1 MATKPPTPTIPHE
14 QRPLLPLDLSRKDQE
29 QTPAIH
35 PYLCF
40 GFKIEDKIVYISDV
54 SHIPEDKWPIL
65 EGHPL
70 PVLVL
75 DCLRL
80 RPHTS
85 HVGLEGSVELSRRI
99 GASRTYLTG
108 FSHDV
113 AHEEY
118 VTIGEAV
125 GGAKKHNELL
135 TETEKDGLALVKEG
149 PDIWVRPAHDG
160 LRVFEASDGEVWDE
174 TYVVD

>member
-1 MATKPPTPTIPHE
+1 MATKPSTPIPHE
-14 QRPLLPLDLSRKDQE
+14 QPKLISSGDQE
-29 QTPAIH
+29 QTPTIH

-54 SHIPEDKWPIL
+54 SHIPEDKWSIL
-65 EGHPL
+65 EGDRL

-80 RPHTS
+80 QPHTS
-85 HVGLEGSVELSRRI
+85 HVGLEGSLELSRRI
-99 GASRTYLTG
+99 RASRTYLTG

-118 VTIGEAV
+118 VTIGEVA
-125 GGAKKHNELL
+125 GGAKKREELL
-135 TETEKDGLALVKEG
+135 TETEKDGLALIKEG
-149 PDIWVRPAHDG
+149 ANIWLRPAHDG
-160 LRVFEASDGEVWDE
+160 LRVFVGSDGGVRDE
-174 TYVVD
+174 TYVLD